1 MAASAG
7 WWGAENL
14 SVGGDPVGG
23 DHVLGG
29 GEGNAVCA
37 EQIVQCAFEFVLGV
51 RGGSRLGPEVLRTVG
66 STPQLE
72 GHQVVKFV
80 RRGPVALPVGGS
92 NQRTEVNVLPDPVGR
107 TSCPARLSP
116 RLAASA
122 SSFSHAW
129 TWCG

>member
-29 GEGNAVCA
+29 DEGDAVRA
-37 EQIVQCAFEFVLGV
+37 EQIVQCAFEFVLSV
-51 RGGSRLGPEVLRTVG
+51 RGGSRLGPEVRRTVG

-80 RRGPVALPVGGS
+80 RRGPVALPVAACARRFSLLVTLVG
-92 NQRTEVNVLPDPVGR
+92 GR
-107 TSCPARLSP
+107 TVEV
-116 RLAASA
+116 
-122 SSFSHAW
+122 
-129 TWCG
+129 